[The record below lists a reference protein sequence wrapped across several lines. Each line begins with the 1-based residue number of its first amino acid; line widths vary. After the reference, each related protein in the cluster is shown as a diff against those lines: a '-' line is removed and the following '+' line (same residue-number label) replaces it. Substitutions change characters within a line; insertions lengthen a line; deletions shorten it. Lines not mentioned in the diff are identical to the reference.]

1 MPHVVLPGGWSPWY
15 IRHTHSSVLGL
26 EVARQR
32 ESGCAMSLTETILF
46 LFIGVHN
53 GVIVYLCLERDR
65 MFEKIK
71 ELESK

>member
-1 MPHVVLPGGWSPWY
+1 
-15 IRHTHSSVLGL
+15 
-26 EVARQR
+26 
-32 ESGCAMSLTETILF
+32 MSLTEIILF

-65 MFEKIK
+65 MFKKIK